1 MTALSQ
7 NVDLAATGGEY
18 RRLPGEIN
26 ANPFQGSLLS
36 YAADG
41 YVHELVA
48 GERFAGVN
56 RTRIPTA
63 EVPTADGSRQFD
75 ATAGVF
81 TITVALS
88 GAAIDDVAHRRNVYA
103 SDDATFTF
111 TPGGNTLIGRIVGID
126 AAGLAIILCQTTDV
140 AATGACTEG
149 VVTHAATG
157 ALTITPAMFG
167 KLNLVPS
174 TGAQAAT
181 LPLAADVAG
190 QSITFKKTTANAV
203 ALTLTGAGAE
213 TIDGSNTNAVIDAQ
227 FDTLTLVSDGV
238 GFHIVAYKIA

>member
-18 RRLPGEIN
+18 RRLPAEIN
-26 ANPFQGSLLS
+26 ANPYQGSLLS

-48 GERFAGVN
+48 GEKFAGVN
-56 RTRIPTA
+56 RTRVPTA
-63 EVPTADGSRQFD
+63 EVATADGQRQFD
-75 ATAGVF
+75 AIGGEF
-81 TITVALS
+81 TITVTLA

-111 TPGGNTLIGRIVGID
+111 TANGNTLIGRIIGID
-126 AAGLAIILCQTTDV
+126 AAGKAIILAQTADFAAGGICQD
-140 AATGACTEG
+140 G

-157 ALTITPAMFG
+157 ALTITTAMLN
-167 KLNLVPS
+167 KLNLIPS

-181 LPLAADVAG
+181 LPLAADAAG

-203 ALTLTGAGAE
+203 ALTITGAGAE

-227 FDTLTLVSDGV
+227 YDTLTLVSDGT
-238 GFHIVAYKIA
+238 GWHIVA